1 MGRCNKLTRDKRTIN
16 MAKDRL
22 AALKACQ
29 DQQEHET
36 PFSSIEMH
44 DLNHVRETTT
54 VAEFYQEC
62 EDIAKSIDKLSEN
75 VDDVKKTHS
84 TMLSTPQVDETLK
97 EHLESV
103 MTSITTEA
111 NRVKIKLKQMGQKTE
126 QIGQQDRL
134 SAEHRIRTT
143 QHQMLNNKFIE
154 VMTEYQLTQ
163 ADYRDR
169 CKARI
174 QRQLEI
180 TGRHTTDEEM
190 EEMIE
195 SGNPAIFTR
204 GIMMETQQAK
214 QTLAEIEARHSDIMK
229 LEKSILEL
237 RDLFVDLATMVE
249 MQGDMVNRIE
259 NHVALSKSH
268 VDKARVEVNQA
279 IAYRSKARIKKI
291 ICFGILILLIV
302 GIVLASIYV

>member
-1 MGRCNKLTRDKRTIN
+1 

-29 DQQEHET
+29 DPDEFT
-36 PFSSIEMH
+36 SIELQ
-44 DLNHVRETTT
+44 DISNSGDSTSVE
-54 VAEFYQEC
+54 EFYKEVQEL
-62 EDIAKSIDKLSEN
+62 IDLIERLSEN
-75 VDDVKKTHS
+75 VEDVKKTHS
-84 TMLSTPQVDETLK
+84 LILSTPQVDDEIK
-97 EHLESV
+97 KHLESV
-103 MTSITTEA
+103 MADITSDATT
-111 NRVKIKLKQMGQKTE
+111 VKGKLKQMGQKTE
-126 QIGQQDRL
+126 QIGQQDSL
-134 SAEHRIRTT
+134 SAEHRIRST
-143 QHQMLNNKFIE
+143 QHQMLTRKFADVIND
-154 VMTEYQLTQ
+154 YQVTQ

-180 TGRHTTDEEM
+180 TGRVTTDDEI

-204 GIMMETQQAK
+204 GIIMETQQAK

-229 LEKSILEL
+229 LEKSIREL
-237 RDLFVDLATMVE
+237 RDLFVDLATLVE
-249 MQGDMVNRIE
+249 VQGEMVNRIE

-279 IAYRSKARIKKI
+279 IAYRSKARVKKI
-291 ICFGILILLIV
+291 ICFIILILLIV
-302 GIVLASIYV
+302 AIVLTAIYG

>member
-1 MGRCNKLTRDKRTIN
+1 MPR
-16 MAKDRL
+16 DRL

-29 DQQEHET
+29 QQVSGSSSSSIAVTMPDE
-36 PFSSIEMH
+36 PFNSIEMSDIDVTREATGIVEFYKEVEELTSSIE
-44 DLNHVRETTT
+44 
-54 VAEFYQEC
+54 
-62 EDIAKSIDKLSEN
+62 KLKEN
-75 VDDVKKTHS
+75 VEDVKKTHS
-84 TMLSTPQVDETLK
+84 LILSDPQIDDHVK
-97 EHLESV
+97 RHLESV
-103 MTSITTEA
+103 MANITADATK
-111 NRVKIKLKQMGQKTE
+111 VKLRLKQMGQRTE
-126 QIGQQDRL
+126 QIGEQAQL

-143 QHQMLNNKFIE
+143 QHQMLTRRFIE
-154 VMTEYQLTQ
+154 VMTDYQLTQ

-180 TGRHTTDEEM
+180 TGRHTTDDEI

-204 GIMMETQQAK
+204 GIEMETQQAK
-214 QTLAEIEARHSDIMK
+214 QSLAEIEARHNDIMK
-229 LEKSILEL
+229 LEKSIMEL
-237 RDLFVDLATMVE
+237 RDLFVDLATLVE
-249 MQGDMVNRIE
+249 IQGEMVNRIE

-291 ICFGILILLIV
+291 ICFTILILLIV

>member
-1 MGRCNKLTRDKRTIN
+1 MITLLISLIFTIV
-16 MAKDRL
+16 MPRDRL
-22 AALKACQ
+22 AALRAYQEQQQ
-29 DQQEHET
+29 DET

-44 DLNHVRETTT
+44 DLNHVRETST
-54 VAEFYQEC
+54 VQEFYQEC
-62 EDIAKSIDKLSEN
+62 EEISSSIDQLNGN
-75 VDDVKKTHS
+75 VEDVKKTHS
-84 TMLSTPQVDETLK
+84 LILSTPQVDDSVK
-97 EHLESV
+97 RHLESI
-103 MTSITTEA
+103 MSSITSEA
-111 NRVKIKLKQMGQKTE
+111 NRIKIKLKQMGQRTE
-126 QIGQQDRL
+126 QIGQQDQL

-143 QHQMLNNKFIE
+143 QHQMLTNKFIE

-180 TGRHTTDEEM
+180 TGRVTTDDEI

-204 GIMMETQQAK
+204 GIEMETQQAK

-237 RDLFVDLATMVE
+237 RDLFVDLATLVE
-249 MQGDMVNRIE
+249 MQGEMVNRIE

-291 ICFGILILLIV
+291 ICFTILILLIV

>member
-1 MGRCNKLTRDKRTIN
+1 
-16 MAKDRL
+16 MARDRL
-22 AALKACQ
+22 AALKVY
-29 DQQEHET
+29 QEPDES
-36 PFSSIEMH
+36 FASIEMH
-44 DLNHVRETTT
+44 DLNVRETNS
-54 VAEFYQEC
+54 VEEFYKEV
-62 EDIAKSIDKLSEN
+62 EDLNSSIDRLKDN
-75 VDDVKKTHS
+75 VEDVKRTHS
-84 TMLSTPQVDETLK
+84 LILSTPQVDDQVK
-97 EHLESV
+97 KHLESI
-103 MTSITTEA
+103 MADITTEA
-111 NRVKIKLKQMGQKTE
+111 NKIKLKLKQMGQKTE
-126 QIGQQDRL
+126 QIGQQDQL
-134 SAEHRIRTT
+134 SAEHRIRST
-143 QHQMLNNKFIE
+143 QHQMLTRRFIE
-154 VMTEYQLTQ
+154 VVTDYQLTQ

-180 TGRHTTDEEM
+180 TGRVTTDDEM

-204 GIMMETQQAK
+204 GIIMETKQAK

-237 RDLFVDLATMVE
+237 RDLFVDLATLVE
-249 MQGDMVNRIE
+249 IQGEMVNRIE

-291 ICFGILILLIV
+291 ICFMILALVITLIV
-302 GIVLASIYV
+302 VTAIYV

>member
-1 MGRCNKLTRDKRTIN
+1 M
-16 MAKDRL
+16 

-29 DQQEHET
+29 DPDEFT
-36 PFSSIEMH
+36 SIELH
-44 DLNHVRETTT
+44 DLSGAADSTSVE
-54 VAEFYQEC
+54 EFYKEVQELI
-62 EDIAKSIDKLSEN
+62 ELIDRLSEN
-75 VDDVKKTHS
+75 VEDVKKTHS
-84 TMLSTPQVDETLK
+84 LMLSTPQIDDEVK
-97 EHLESV
+97 NHLESV
-103 MTSITTEA
+103 MADITSDA
-111 NRVKIKLKQMGQKTE
+111 NKVKLKLKQIGLKTE
-126 QIGQQDRL
+126 QIGQQDPL

-143 QHQMLNNKFIE
+143 QHQMLTRKFIE
-154 VMTEYQLTQ
+154 VMTDYQLTQ

-180 TGRHTTDEEM
+180 TGRVTTDDEI

-204 GIMMETQQAK
+204 GIIMETQQAK

-229 LEKSILEL
+229 LEKSIREL
-237 RDLFVDLATMVE
+237 RDLFVDLATLVE
-249 MQGDMVNRIE
+249 VQGEMVNRIE

-291 ICFGILILLIV
+291 ICFTILILLIV
-302 GIVLASIYV
+302 AIVLTSIYA

>member
-1 MGRCNKLTRDKRTIN
+1 MPR
-16 MAKDRL
+16 DRL

-29 DQQEHET
+29 EPEE
-36 PFSSIEMH
+36 PFVSIEMQDINVH
-44 DLNHVRETTT
+44 DATDVEH
-54 VAEFYQEC
+54 FYKEC
-62 EDIAKSIDKLSEN
+62 EDISSSIDKLGADVE
-75 VDDVKKTHS
+75 DVKKTHS
-84 TMLSTPQVDETLK
+84 LILSTPQVDDTVK
-97 EHLESV
+97 RHLESV
-103 MTSITTEA
+103 MEDITTEA
-111 NRVKIKLKQMGQKTE
+111 NKIKLKLKQMGQRTE
-126 QIGQQDRL
+126 QIGKQNSL

-143 QHQMLNNKFIE
+143 QHQMLTRKFMEII
-154 VMTEYQLTQ
+154 TDYQLTQ

-180 TGRHTTDEEM
+180 TGRVTTDDEM

-214 QTLAEIEARHSDIMK
+214 QTLAEIEARHTDIMK
-229 LEKSILEL
+229 LEKSIMEL

-249 MQGDMVNRIE
+249 MQGEMINRIE

-268 VDKARVEVNQA
+268 VDKARVEVTQA
-279 IAYRSKARIKKI
+279 IAYRSKARIKKL
-291 ICFGILILLIV
+291 ICFTILILFIV
-302 GIVLASIYV
+302 AIVLLSIYA

>member
-1 MGRCNKLTRDKRTIN
+1 

-29 DQQEHET
+29 DQQPNDD
-36 PFSSIEMH
+36 PFTSIEMH
-44 DLNHVRETTT
+44 DLGAGDEHLTSIQ
-54 VAEFYQEC
+54 EFYKEV
-62 EDIAKSIDKLSEN
+62 EELIESIDRLNEN
-75 VDDVKKTHS
+75 VEDVKRTHS
-84 TMLSTPQVDETLK
+84 LILSTPQIDDQVK
-97 EHLESV
+97 RHLESV
-103 MTSITTEA
+103 MGIITQDA
-111 NRVKIKLKQMGQKTE
+111 NKVKLKLKRMGQTND
-126 QIGQQDRL
+126 QVGQQASL

-143 QHQMLNNKFIE
+143 QYQMLTRKFIE
-154 VMTEYQLTQ
+154 VMTDYQLTQ

-180 TGRHTTDEEM
+180 TGKVTTDDEI

-204 GIMMETQQAK
+204 GIIMETQQAK

-237 RDLFVDLATMVE
+237 RDLFVDLATLVE
-249 MQGDMVNRIE
+249 VQGEMVNRIE
-259 NHVALSKSH
+259 NHVAESRAH
-268 VDKARVEVNQA
+268 VDKARAEVNQA

-291 ICFGILILLIV
+291 ICFTILILIIIA
-302 GIVLASIYV
+302 IVLTSIYV

>member
-1 MGRCNKLTRDKRTIN
+1 
-16 MAKDRL
+16 MARDRL

-29 DQQEHET
+29 DPDEFT
-36 PFSSIEMH
+36 SIELH
-44 DLNHVRETTT
+44 ELSGSGDSTSVQ
-54 VAEFYQEC
+54 EFYREVQEL
-62 EDIAKSIDKLSEN
+62 ISFIDRLSEN
-75 VDDVKKTHS
+75 VEDVKKTHS
-84 TMLSTPQVDETLK
+84 LMLSTPQIDDEVKT
-97 EHLESV
+97 HLESV
-103 MTSITTEA
+103 MADITSDA
-111 NRVKIKLKQMGQKTE
+111 NKVKSKLKQIGMTTE
-126 QIGQQDRL
+126 QIGQQDAL
-134 SAEHRIRTT
+134 SAEHRIRST
-143 QHQMLNNKFIE
+143 QHQMLTRKFIE
-154 VMTEYQLTQ
+154 VMTDYQLTQ

-180 TGRHTTDEEM
+180 TGRVTTDDEI

-204 GIMMETQQAK
+204 GIIMETQQAK

-229 LEKSILEL
+229 LEKSIREL
-237 RDLFVDLATMVE
+237 RDLFVDLATLVE
-249 MQGDMVNRIE
+249 VQGEMVNRIE

-291 ICFGILILLIV
+291 ICFTILILLIV
-302 GIVLASIYV
+302 AIVLTSIYA

>member
-1 MGRCNKLTRDKRTIN
+1 
-16 MAKDRL
+16 MARDRL

-29 DQQEHET
+29 EPDE
-36 PFSSIEMH
+36 FSSIEMH
-44 DLNHVRETTT
+44 DLGGDATSVQ
-54 VAEFYQEC
+54 EFYKEV
-62 EDIAKSIDKLSEN
+62 EELISSIDRLHDN
-75 VDDVKKTHS
+75 VEDVKKTHS
-84 TMLSTPQVDETLK
+84 LMLSNPQIDDQVK
-97 EHLESV
+97 RHLESV
-103 MTSITTEA
+103 MAEITSDA
-111 NRVKIKLKQMGQKTE
+111 NKVKAKLKHIGAVTE
-126 QIGQQDRL
+126 QIGQQASM

-143 QHQMLNNKFIE
+143 QHQMLTRKFIE
-154 VMTEYQLTQ
+154 VMTDYQLTQ

-180 TGRHTTDEEM
+180 TGRVTTDDEI

-204 GIMMETQQAK
+204 GIIMETQQAK

-237 RDLFVDLATMVE
+237 RDLFVDLATLVE
-249 MQGDMVNRIE
+249 VQGEMVNRIE

-291 ICFGILILLIV
+291 ICFTILILIV
-302 GIVLASIYV
+302 VAIVLTSIYA